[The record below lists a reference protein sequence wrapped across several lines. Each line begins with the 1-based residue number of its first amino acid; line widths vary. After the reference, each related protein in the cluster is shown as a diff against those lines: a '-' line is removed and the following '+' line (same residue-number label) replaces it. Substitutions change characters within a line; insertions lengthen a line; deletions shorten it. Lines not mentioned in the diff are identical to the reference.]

1 MLPGAQGEMGHL
13 VSMSAQ
19 PFRKLWEEKEGQRTG
34 GVPLPGTS
42 QGRCIPFPASL
53 PSWVGVVS

>member
-42 QGRCIPFPASL
+42 KVAAYPSLPVFPA
-53 PSWVGVVS
+53 G

>member
-13 VSMSAQ
+13 VSMAAQ

-53 PSWVGVVS
+53 PS